1 MSLSSIGIQAM
12 LGGVFYQIIESANFR
27 LKLAFGASKPD
38 ADKSSTGLEK
48 KGSSKTFIWGN
59 SFCFDI

>member
-38 ADKSSTGLEK
+38 ADKSKTGLEK
-48 KGSSKTFIWGN
+48 DLLKP
-59 SFCFDI
+59 